1 MRGVLR
7 SLLVSLWFMVL
18 TFPILVIKISPLDGS
33 IIWRFQNMVYLGV
46 GIFLLS
52 FVWRA
57 MLVFKGISTP
67 QEADMAGLFEMLQK
81 PGAKDKAVGLA
92 ALVCGLT
99 PFSLVVYDAL
109 TAPAPL
115 PLIPL
120 GLSAILACFA
130 LYVAIPSLQGRREEV
145 FAQISTTV
153 ERVSEPGL
161 PRTLLLL
168 ALLALLLPLPW
179 ITDIYKTNVLGT
191 AFIWIMLG
199 LGLNIVVGQTGLL
212 VLGYVAFYAV
222 GAYTYAL
229 LNMHFGNAWFGFWMI
244 LPLGGLFAAIAGI
257 VLCLPALRLRG
268 DYLAIVTLGF
278 GEIVRLTLENGSLS
292 LAPVAWLISL
302 FTDAQLPTWLTAT
315 LNLGGPSGI
324 GGIPY
329 PGFFGMNLGMD
340 DSIRLVY
347 YIALALAVLT
357 VVAVSRLRDSRI
369 GRSWT
374 ALREDEIA
382 CEAMG
387 INQTYAKLSAFALGA
402 CWAGFGGV
410 LFAAKT
416 TFINPASFTFMESVL
431 ILSVVVLGGMGSILG
446 VALGACILILLPE
459 YLRSFNEYRMLIF
472 GACMVLM
479 MVFRPQGLITPK
491 AKKRIIAGV
500 NDGGAHDPPATKAGG
515 WISGPARRPV
525 PPPNPHGSFDP
536 QRGGP

>member
-1 MRGVLR
+1 
-7 SLLVSLWFMVL
+7 LLVSLWFMVL

-33 IIWRFQNMVYLGV
+33 IIWRLENAAYLGI

-57 MLVFKGISTP
+57 MLVVKGISTP
-67 QEADMAGLFEMLQK
+67 QEADMAGLFELLQK
-81 PGAKDKAVGLA
+81 PGAKDKAIGLA

-99 PFSLVVYDAL
+99 PFFLVIYDAV
-109 TAPAPL
+109 TDPGSL

-120 GLSAILACFA
+120 GLSAILALFG
-130 LYVAIPSLQGRREEV
+130 LYIAIPSLQGRREVV
-145 FAQISTTV
+145 FSQISTTV
-153 ERVSEPGL
+153 ERFSEPGL
-161 PRTLLLL
+161 PRTGLLL
-168 ALLALLLPLPW
+168 ALFALLLPLPW
-179 ITDIYKTNVLGT
+179 FTDIYRVNVLGT

-229 LNMHFGNAWFGFWMI
+229 LNLHFGNEWFGFWMI

-257 VLCLPALRLRG
+257 LLCLPALRLRG

-292 LAPVAWLISL
+292 LAPVAWFISL
-302 FTDAQLPTWLTAT
+302 FTDAQLPGWLTT
-315 LNLGGPSGI
+315 PLNLGGPAGI
-324 GGIPY
+324 GSIPY
-329 PGFFGMNLGMD
+329 PGLFGLDLGMD

-347 YIALALAVLT
+347 YIALGFAVLT
-357 VVAVSRLRDSRI
+357 VIAVSRLRDSRI
-369 GRSWT
+369 GRSWI

-387 INQTYAKLSAFALGA
+387 INQMYTKLSAFALGA

-446 VALGACILILLPE
+446 VALGACVLILLPE

-500 NDGGAHDPPATKAGG
+500 NDGSALADPPPIRPDGGMDSQDDSLAGSS
-515 WISGPARRPV
+515 SGP
-525 PPPNPHGSFDP
+525 GSGSD
-536 QRGGP
+536 RKESGS

>member
-18 TFPILVIKISPLDGS
+18 TFPILVIKISPIDGS
-33 IIWRFQNMVYLGV
+33 IIWRFQNAVYLGI

-57 MLVFKGISTP
+57 MLVVRGISTP
-67 QEADMAGLFEMLQK
+67 QEADMALLFATLQK
-81 PGAKDKAVGLA
+81 PAAKDKAVGLA

-99 PFSLVVYDAL
+99 PFCLVAYDAL
-109 TAPAPL
+109 TTPAGADL

-120 GLSAILACFA
+120 GLSAILALFG
-130 LYVAIPSLQGRREEV
+130 LYIAIPSLQGRREAV
-145 FAQISTTV
+145 FTQISTAV
-153 ERVSEPGL
+153 ERFSEPGM
-161 PRTLLLL
+161 PRTAILI
-168 ALLALLLPLPW
+168 ALFALLLPLPW
-179 ITDIYKTNVLGT
+179 FTDIYRVNVLGT

-229 LNMHFGNAWFGFWMI
+229 LNLHLGNAWFGFWMI

-257 VLCLPALRLRG
+257 VLCLPAIRLRG

-278 GEIVRLTLENGSLS
+278 GEIVRLTLENGRLS
-292 LAPVAWLISL
+292 LAPVAWFISL
-302 FTDAQLPTWLTAT
+302 FTDAQLPSWLTT
-315 LNLGGPSGI
+315 PLNLGGPSGI

-347 YIALALAVLT
+347 YIALCLALLT
-357 VVAVSRLRDSRI
+357 VVAVARLRDSRI
-369 GRSWT
+369 GRSWI

-387 INQTYAKLSAFALGA
+387 INQMYAKLSAFALGA

-431 ILSVVVLGGMGSILG
+431 ILSVVVLGGLGSILG
-446 VALGACILILLPE
+446 VILGACVLILLPE
-459 YLRSFNEYRMLIF
+459 YLRAFNEYRMLIF

-479 MVFRPQGLITPK
+479 MVFRPQGLITPR
-491 AKKRIIAGV
+491 AKKRVIAGV
-500 NDGGAHDPPATKAGG
+500 NDGNDHIEPPMIRPGEFSDGTAPGAKG
-515 WISGPARRPV
+515 SG
-525 PPPNPHGSFDP
+525 S
-536 QRGGP
+536 

>member
-18 TFPILVIKISPLDGS
+18 TFPILVIRISPLDGS
-33 IIWRFQNMVYLGV
+33 IIWRLQNAVYLGI

-52 FVWRA
+52 FIWRA
-57 MLVFKGISTP
+57 LLVVRGISTP

-92 ALVCGLT
+92 ALVAGLT
-99 PFSLVVYDAL
+99 PFCLVVYDTL
-109 TAPAPL
+109 TDPAPL

-120 GLSAILACFA
+120 GLSAIWA
-130 LYVAIPSLQGRREEV
+130 LFGLYIAIPSLQGRREAV

-153 ERVSEPGL
+153 DRFSEVGP

-168 ALLALLLPLPW
+168 ALFALLLPLPW
-179 ITDIYKTNVLGT
+179 LTDIYRINVLGT

-229 LNMHFGNAWFGFWMI
+229 LNMHLGNAWFGFWMI

-257 VLCLPALRLRG
+257 LLCLPALRLRG

-278 GEIVRLTLENGSLS
+278 GEIVRLTLENGRLS
-292 LAPVAWLISL
+292 LAPVAWFISL
-302 FTDAQLPTWLTAT
+302 FTDATLPAWLTT
-315 LNLGGPSGI
+315 PLNLGGPAGI

-347 YIALALAVLT
+347 YIALGLAVLT
-357 VVAVSRLRDSRI
+357 VIAVSRLRDSRI
-369 GRSWT
+369 GRSWV

-387 INQTYAKLSAFALGA
+387 INQLYTKLSAFALGA

-431 ILSVVVLGGMGSILG
+431 ILSVVVLVGMGSILG
-446 VALGACILILLPE
+446 VALGACVLILLPE

-500 NDGGAHDPPATKAGG
+500 NDGDGRNEPPAIRAANKTRE
-515 WISGPARRPV
+515 SG
-525 PPPNPHGSFDP
+525 S
-536 QRGGP
+536 